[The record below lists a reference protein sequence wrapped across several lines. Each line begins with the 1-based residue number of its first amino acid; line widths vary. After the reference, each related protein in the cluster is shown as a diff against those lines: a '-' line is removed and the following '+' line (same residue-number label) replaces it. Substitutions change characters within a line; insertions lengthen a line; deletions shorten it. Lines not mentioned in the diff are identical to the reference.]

1 MLYVVH
7 TCTYTCMYILLFSK
21 EDTVVS
27 VTYVS
32 VKELES
38 ESAGT
43 VVTSSASIQVSGGGG
58 VSEREGQYTRIGSTG
73 SIGSVGSEEDM
84 IVDNNLLQS
93 NDGEEEEGDD
103 SDHSSSNNSSD
114 EDR

>member
-1 MLYVVH
+1 M
-7 TCTYTCMYILLFSK
+7 
-21 EDTVVS
+21 VS

-43 VVTSSASIQVSGGGG
+43 VVTSSASIQVSGGG
-58 VSEREGQYTRIGSTG
+58 VSEREGQYTRISSTG